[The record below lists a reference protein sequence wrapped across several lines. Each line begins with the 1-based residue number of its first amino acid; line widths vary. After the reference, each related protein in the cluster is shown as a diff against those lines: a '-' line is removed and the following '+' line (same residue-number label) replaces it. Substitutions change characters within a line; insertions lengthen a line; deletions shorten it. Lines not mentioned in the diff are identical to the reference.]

1 MRHSSQVAELPHGT
15 ITFLFTDIEGS
26 TRLLKQLGERYGVA
40 RADHHRILR
49 AAFEACDGQEIDT
62 QGDAFFVAFRR
73 ARDAVAAAAAGQR
86 DLAANEW
93 PDGRELRVRMGM
105 HTGEPSVSDE
115 GYLGLGVHRAAR
127 ICSAGHGG
135 QVLLSEATVALLGD
149 DEIPGIELRD
159 LGRHQL
165 KDIDRPERI
174 HQLVLAGLPDSFPP
188 LKAPQSQPDAATPF
202 EGREGELAEAA
213 QAAVTPPPWYRRRVG
228 MAVIAGVILAALLAG
243 GALLFAG
250 GSNALAR
257 IDTDS
262 AGLID
267 AKSNE
272 IKKQVAVGV
281 GPGAIAVGAGSIWVA
296 AGDGTI
302 SRIDPKANLVTQTFP
317 LDGTP
322 SGIGFGDGAI
332 WVTTNEDR
340 SVRRISPAGN
350 RIGEGIPVGN
360 GPSGVAAGS
369 GAVWVANRFDDTVS
383 KIPEGEGAT
392 KVFRAGLTPS
402 GVAVGEGAVWVSNE
416 AAGTVSRLDPTSG
429 ALQTISVG
437 NGPGGIS
444 VGEGAVWV
452 ANSIDGTLSRID
464 PANNSVA
471 ATISVGQGPS
481 AVAVGMG
488 AIWVTNRYDGTVSR
502 IDAKTNRVTDTI
514 SVGESPGGIAA
525 TATGIWV
532 SARAPLTAHRG
543 GTLKLL
549 GASEDIDT
557 IDPAAA
563 YAYAS
568 WDTLIMTND
577 GLLTFKRVPG
587 ADGNQLVPDLA
598 TSIPRSTDGGKTYT
612 FQLRGGIRYS
622 NGVELKA
629 SDFRRALERFFKIH
643 LVPPFFQSVVGAH
656 ACMRTPPRCDLS
668 RGVVADD
675 SAGTVTFHL
684 TEPDPELLYQ
694 LALPFADAVPAQ
706 TPAHLVT
713 THPIPAT
720 GPYMIARYVPNKRLN
735 VVRNPHFR
743 EWSRAAQP
751 DGFPDR
757 IVLSLG
763 ARPDAQVTAIER
775 GEADWA
781 VSMVPP
787 NRLDELTTKYTE
799 QLHVETRPGTIYMF
813 LNTRVRPFDRLA
825 VRQALNYAV
834 DRDAVIRLAL
844 GPRYLQPTCQILPP
858 NFPGY
863 RPYCPYTLN
872 ATKSGTWTAP
882 DLTKARQL
890 VSSSHTRG
898 TKITVWAFP
907 GVAGN
912 GFPIRVGRYFVSL
925 LKRLGYPAS
934 EKVLP
939 AAGNSYFG
947 AVSNSRTRAQIG
959 FAAWAADYPAASA
972 FINVLLTC
980 KSFQPGTEAQV
991 NIAEFCDP
999 AIDAKIKRALA
1010 VQANDPAGAG
1020 ALWADIDHSIVD
1032 RAPWVPT
1039 HTSKGLSFVSKRVG
1053 NYQYNPQWGVLLD
1066 QLWVR

>member
-1 MRHSSQVAELPHGT
+1 VAELPHGT

-26 TRLLKQLGERYGVA
+26 TRLLKQLGERYGIA

-49 AAFEACDGQEIDT
+49 AAFEEHDGQEIDT

-73 ARDAVAAAAAGQR
+73 ARDAVAAAAAAQR
-86 DLAANEW
+86 ALAANEW
-93 PDGRELRVRMGM
+93 PDGAELRVRMGM

-149 DEIPGIELRD
+149 DELPGIELRD

-165 KDIDRPERI
+165 KDLDRPERI

-213 QAAVTPPPWYRRRVG
+213 QAAVTAPPWYRRRVG
-228 MAVIAGVILAALLAG
+228 MAAIAGVVLAALLGG

-250 GSNALAR
+250 GSSALAS

-272 IKKQVAVGV
+272 IKKQVAVGA
-281 GPGAIAVGAGSIWVA
+281 GPGSVAVGAGSIWIA

-322 SGIGFGDGAI
+322 SGIAFGDGAI

-340 SVRRISPAGN
+340 SVRRISATGN
-350 RIGEGIPVGN
+350 RIGAAIPVGN
-360 GPSGVAAGS
+360 GPSGVAVGN

-383 KIPEGEGAT
+383 KIPQGEGAT

-402 GVAVGEGAVWVSNE
+402 GVAVGERAVWISNE
-416 AAGTVSRLDPTSG
+416 AAGTVSRLDPKSG

-437 NGPGGIS
+437 NGPGGIA
-444 VGEGAVWV
+444 VGQGGVWV
-452 ANSIDGTLSRID
+452 ANSIDGTVSRID
-464 PANNSVA
+464 PANNSVVG
-471 ATISVGQGPS
+471 TISVGRGPN
-481 AVAVGMG
+481 AVAIGGGSV
-488 AIWVTNRYDGTVSR
+488 WVTNRYDGTVSR
-502 IDAKTNRVTDTI
+502 IDEKSSRVTDTI
-514 SVGESPGGIAA
+514 RVGESPGGVAA
-525 TATGIWV
+525 TGTGIWV

-543 GTLKLL
+543 GTLKLSG
-549 GASEDIDT
+549 GAQEFDF

-563 YAYAS
+563 YSYAS
-568 WDTLIMTND
+568 WGTLIMTND
-577 GLLTFKRVPG
+577 GLLTFKRVAG
-587 ADGNQLVPDLA
+587 SDGNQLVPDLA
-598 TSIPRSTDGGKTYT
+598 TSIPRATDGGKTYT
-612 FQLRGGIRYS
+612 FQLRDGIRYS
-622 NGVELKA
+622 NGVSLKA
-629 SDFRRALERFFKIH
+629 SDFRRALERFFRIH
-643 LVPPFFQSVVGAH
+643 LPPPFFQSVAGAR
-656 ACMRTPPRCDLS
+656 ACVRTPQRCDLS

-675 SAGTVTFHL
+675 VAGTVTFHL
-684 TEPDPELLYQ
+684 TESDPELLYQ

-706 TPAHLVT
+706 APAHVVT

-720 GPYMIARYVPNKRLN
+720 GPYMIARYVPRKSLEI
-735 VVRNPHFR
+735 VRNPHFR

-757 IVLSLG
+757 IAWKLG
-763 ARPDAQVTAIER
+763 STPDAEVTAIER
-775 GEADWA
+775 GMADWTI
-781 VSMVPP
+781 SMIPP
-787 NRLDELTTKYTE
+787 NRVDELTTKYTE

-813 LNTRVRPFDRLA
+813 LNTRVPPFDRLA

-834 DRDAVIRLAL
+834 DRDAVIRLAS

-863 RPYCPYTLN
+863 RPYCPYTRN
-872 ATKSGTWTAP
+872 ATKSGTWTGP
-882 DLTKARQL
+882 DLAKARRL
-890 VSSSHTRG
+890 VASSHTRG
-898 TKITVWAFP
+898 AKITVWAFP
-907 GVAGN
+907 GNSGN
-912 GFPIRVGRYFVSL
+912 KFPIRAGRYFASL
-925 LKRLGYPAS
+925 LKRLGYRAS
-934 EKVLP
+934 VKVLS
-939 AAGNSYFG
+939 AGAPYFDL
-947 AVSNSRTRAQIG
+947 VSDSRSRAQIG

-980 KSFQPGTEAQV
+980 KSFRPGTGSQV
-991 NIAEFCDP
+991 NIAEFCDHS
-999 AIDAKIKRALA
+999 IDAKIKRALA
-1010 VQANDPAGAG
+1010 LQANDPAGAG
-1020 ALWADIDHSIVD
+1020 PLWADIDHSIVD
-1032 RAPWVPT
+1032 KAPWVPT
-1039 HTSKGLSFVSKRVG
+1039 HTSKGLSFFSKRTG
-1053 NYQYNPQWGVLLD
+1053 NYQYNPEWGVLLN

>member
-1 MRHSSQVAELPHGT
+1 VAELPHGT

-26 TRLLKQLGERYGVA
+26 TRLLKQLGERYGIA

-49 AAFEACDGQEIDT
+49 AAFAEHDGQEIDT

-73 ARDAVAAAAAGQR
+73 AKDAVAAAAEAQR
-86 DLAANEW
+86 ALAANEW
-93 PDGRELRVRMGM
+93 PDGSELRVRMGM
-105 HTGEPSVSDE
+105 HTGEPSVSEE

-149 DEIPGIELRD
+149 DELPGIELRD

-213 QAAVTPPPWYRRRVG
+213 QAAVTTSPWYRRRVG
-228 MAVIAGVILAALLAG
+228 MSAIAGVVLAALLGG

-267 AKSNE
+267 AKTNE
-272 IKKQVAVGV
+272 ITKQVAVGA
-281 GPGAIAVGAGSIWVA
+281 GPGPIAVGAGSIWVA

-317 LDGTP
+317 LDRTP
-322 SGIGFGDGAI
+322 SGIAFGDGAI

-340 SVRRISPAGN
+340 SVRRISAAGN
-350 RIGEGIPVGN
+350 RIGAGIPVGN
-360 GPSGVAAGS
+360 GPSGVAVGN

-383 KIPEGEGAT
+383 KIPQGAGGT

-402 GVAVGEGAVWVSNE
+402 GVAVGEGAVWTSNE
-416 AAGTVSRLDPTSG
+416 AAGTVSRLDPKSG

-437 NGPGGIS
+437 NGPGGIA
-444 VGEGAVWV
+444 VGEGGVWA
-452 ANSIDGTLSRID
+452 ANSIDGTLSRIE
-464 PANNSVA
+464 PTNNSMA
-471 ATISVGQGPS
+471 ATISVGRGPS
-481 AVAVGMG
+481 AVAVGAG
-488 AIWVTNRYDGTVSR
+488 SVWVTNRYDGTVSR
-502 IDAKTNRVTDTI
+502 IDAKTNRVTDTV

-525 TATGIWV
+525 TGTGIWV
-532 SARAPLTAHRG
+532 SARAPLTSHRG

-549 GASEDIDT
+549 GANDDVDT

-568 WDTLIMTND
+568 WATVIMTND
-577 GLLTFKRVPG
+577 GLLTFKRVAG
-587 ADGNQLVPDLA
+587 SDGNQLVPDLA
-598 TSIPRSTDGGKTYT
+598 TSIPRATDGGKTYT
-612 FQLRGGIRYS
+612 FQLRDGISYS
-622 NGVELKA
+622 NGVGLKA
-629 SDFRRALERFFKIH
+629 SDFRRALERFFRIH
-643 LVPPFFQSVVGAH
+643 LVPPFFQSVVGAL
-656 ACMRTPPRCDLS
+656 ACVRTPTRCDLS

-684 TEPDPELLYQ
+684 TESDPELLYQ
-694 LALPFADAVPAQ
+694 LALPFADAVPPQ
-706 TPAHLVT
+706 TPTHVVT
-713 THPIPAT
+713 THPVPAT
-720 GPYMIARYVPNKRLN
+720 GPYMIARYVPNKSMEI
-735 VVRNPHFR
+735 VRNPHFR

-757 IVLSLG
+757 IVWSLG
-763 ARPDAQVTAIER
+763 TKPDAQVTAIER
-775 GEADWA
+775 GKADWT

-813 LNTRVRPFDRLA
+813 LNTRVPPFDRLA

-844 GPRYLQPTCQILPP
+844 GPRYLQPTCQILPS

-872 ATKSGTWTAP
+872 ASKSGTWTAP
-882 DLTKARQL
+882 DLAKAQQL
-890 VSSSHTRG
+890 VASSHTRG
-898 TKITVWAFP
+898 AKITVWAFP

-912 GFPIRVGRYFVSL
+912 GFPIRVGGYFVTL
-925 LKRLGYPAS
+925 LKRLGYRASVKVIPAGAS
-934 EKVLP
+934 
-939 AAGNSYFG
+939 SYFG
-947 AVSNSRTRAQIG
+947 AVSDSRRRAQLG

-980 KSFQPGTEAQV
+980 KSFRPGSEAQV

-999 AIDAKIKRALA
+999 EIDAKIKRALA
-1010 VQANDPAGAG
+1010 LQANDPAAAG
-1020 ALWADIDHSIVD
+1020 PLWADIDRSIVD
-1032 RAPWVPT
+1032 KAPWVPT